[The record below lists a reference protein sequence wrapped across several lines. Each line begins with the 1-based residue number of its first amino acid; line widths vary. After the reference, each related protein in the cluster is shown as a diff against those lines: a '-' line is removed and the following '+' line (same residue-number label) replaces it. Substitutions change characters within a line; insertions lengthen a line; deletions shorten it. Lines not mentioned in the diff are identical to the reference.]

1 MVMSEEEKT
10 LTAYHEGGH
19 ALVAMNV
26 PSTDP
31 VHKATIIP
39 RGRALGMVMQLPE
52 QDKLSMTR
60 QQMHS
65 RLAILMG
72 GRVAEEVVFGH
83 DKVTSGASSDIDGA
97 TKLARAMVMR
107 WGMSDKV
114 GNIDY
119 AEAHE
124 GYQGSTGGFSVSAPT
139 KELIESEVKR
149 LIDEGYD
156 RARKIILE
164 KQEEVNGELN
174 DADQIDVK
182 IRHKPFSVYMRW
194 HDDGQEVLYVE
205 GENDNRLLAKPTKGF
220 AAMSKKTWRLD
231 PESKQATRNC
241 WYPITTLGIENLLER
256 VKEFYHSHVDAKD
269 GIKCRVSETDLTGT
283 IVRVYEVRF
292 ANPDVSPDY
301 CHSRYYF
308 EKKTGLLV
316 GLENYCWNKEA
327 ESPLVEKYIY
337 RKVNTQVHLNDS
349 DFDESNPKY
358 AFSD

>member
-1 MVMSEEEKT
+1 MFLKQEKLAAIIAIT
-10 LTAYHEGGH
+10 GACVGSVAYQIKTSAVERTVASVTRDSKPSAPNH
-19 ALVAMNV
+19 AEQKV
-26 PSTDP
+26 PSDQETFLEFQ
-31 VHKATIIP
+31 K
-39 RGRALGMVMQLPE
+39 
-52 QDKLSMTR
+52 
-60 QQMHS
+60 
-65 RLAILMG
+65 RLN
-72 GRVAEEVVFGH
+72 E
-83 DKVTSGASSDIDGA
+83 
-97 TKLARAMVMR
+97 
-107 WGMSDKV
+107 
-114 GNIDY
+114 
-119 AEAHE
+119 AEAAVTKIS
-124 GYQGSTGGFSVSAPT
+124 GYTA
-139 KELIESEVKR
+139 
-149 LIDEGYD
+149 
-156 RARKIILE
+156 ILE

-241 WYPITTLGIENLLER
+241 RYPITTLGIENLLER

-316 GLENYCWNKEA
+316 GLENYCWDKEA